1 MFGIFRLTC
10 GRQTVVIIPAR
21 PTKCPTPTFSDL
33 FNRKYQCAKR
43 GERSQSHTREKTTM
57 ASSWRNIQDDDDD
70 DEEEFRPEV
79 RPRDVAGVTQ
89 PRQTRNPPP

>member
-1 MFGIFRLTC
+1 
-10 GRQTVVIIPAR
+10 
-21 PTKCPTPTFSDL
+21 
-33 FNRKYQCAKR
+33 
-43 GERSQSHTREKTTM
+43 M

-70 DEEEFRPEV
+70 DEEDFRPEV

>member
-1 MFGIFRLTC
+1 
-10 GRQTVVIIPAR
+10 
-21 PTKCPTPTFSDL
+21 
-33 FNRKYQCAKR
+33 
-43 GERSQSHTREKTTM
+43 M

-89 PRQTRNPPP
+89 PRQTRNPPPLNVAPRTRQHLSARGANLSVSSR

>member
-1 MFGIFRLTC
+1 
-10 GRQTVVIIPAR
+10 
-21 PTKCPTPTFSDL
+21 
-33 FNRKYQCAKR
+33 
-43 GERSQSHTREKTTM
+43 M

-89 PRQTRNPPP
+89 PRQTRNPPPEKPGRGKNWVFQLTEKGEAHIGKIDAAMGR

>member
-1 MFGIFRLTC
+1 
-10 GRQTVVIIPAR
+10 
-21 PTKCPTPTFSDL
+21 
-33 FNRKYQCAKR
+33 
-43 GERSQSHTREKTTM
+43 M

-89 PRQTRNPPP
+89 PRQTRHPPPRTSRLEPANNISARGANLSVSIR

>member
-1 MFGIFRLTC
+1 
-10 GRQTVVIIPAR
+10 
-21 PTKCPTPTFSDL
+21 
-33 FNRKYQCAKR
+33 
-43 GERSQSHTREKTTM
+43 M

-89 PRQTRNPPP
+89 PRQTRNPPRTRQHHLRPGC